1 MNDLFVANLMSL
13 LVFALLYVT
22 FLFTPRISRKDLIF
36 GVFIP
41 LDRTKDMELQRISK
55 KYSIE
60 LTIFTVVTFL
70 IYFLLL
76 NTIIKSPLI
85 IIIFTFV
92 FIIGYFLIFL
102 RAYNKTKNYKAENN
116 LIDSKKQVVYINTA
130 MSQKLRNNAVISFYW
145 FIIPLSISLVNF
157 VLPIIKYDELP
168 AKIATHW
175 NIQGVA
181 DNFVNKSMG
190 SVIMHGLI
198 LLFMVIL
205 LAFTNFSIAI
215 SKNRIDASAP
225 ISSSQKLFKFKKVN
239 SIMIYSLTV
248 VISTLITVLNLNSL
262 NIISI
267 NISSFT
273 PIFIIL
279 LVSIILFPI
288 IISLKLGQ
296 GGSNL
301 RLEANEKIDNTVSNL
316 DDDAF
321 WKLGSIY
328 YNPNDPSLFVE
339 KRFGV
344 GWTLNFGNKK
354 AIVISIVFLIF
365 ILSIILLPLIF
376 S

>member
-1 MNDLFVANLMSL
+1 MNDLFVANMMSL
-13 LVFALLYVT
+13 LIFALLYLT
-22 FLFTPRISRKDLIF
+22 FLFTPRMSRKDLIF

-41 LDRTKDMELQRISK
+41 FDRAKDIEIQKISK

-60 LTIFTVVTFL
+60 LTIFTVITLL

-85 IIIFTFV
+85 IILFTFV
-92 FIIGYFLIFL
+92 IMIGYFLIFL

-116 LIDSKKQVVYINTA
+116 LTGTKKQVVYVNTA

-145 FIIPLSISLVNF
+145 FIIPIFISLINF
-157 VLPIIKYDELP
+157 VLPIIRYDELP
-168 AKIATHW
+168 AKIAIHW
-175 NIQGVA
+175 NIQGAA

-190 SVIMHGLI
+190 AVIMHGLI
-198 LLFMVIL
+198 LLFTVIL
-205 LAFTNFSIAI
+205 LAFTNLSIAI
-215 SKNRIDASAP
+215 SKNRIDASSP

-239 SIMIYSLTV
+239 SIIIYSLTV
-248 VISTLITVLNLNSL
+248 VISTLITVLNMNSL

-267 NISSFT
+267 DISSLT
-273 PIFIIL
+273 PVFIIL
-279 LVSIILFPI
+279 LISIILLPI
-288 IISLKLGQ
+288 IIEFKFGQ
-296 GGSNL
+296 GGNNL
-301 RLEANEKIDNTVSNL
+301 KNGADEKVDNTVSNV
-316 DDDAF
+316 DDDSF

-365 ILSIILLPLIF
+365 ILSIILLPLVF

>member
-1 MNDLFVANLMSL
+1 MNDLFVANMMSL
-13 LVFALLYVT
+13 LIFALLYLT
-22 FLFTPRISRKDLIF
+22 FLFTPKMSRKDLIF

-41 LDRTKDMELQRISK
+41 LDRTKDIEIQKISK

-60 LTIFTVVTFL
+60 LTLFTVVTLL

-85 IIIFTFV
+85 IILFTFV
-92 FIIGYFLIFL
+92 FMIGYFLIFL
-102 RAYNKTKNYKAENN
+102 RAYNKIKNYKAENN
-116 LIDSKKQVVYINTA
+116 LTGTKKQVVYVNTA

-145 FIIPLSISLVNF
+145 FIIPIFISLINF
-157 VLPIIKYDELP
+157 VLPIIRYDELP
-168 AKIATHW
+168 AKIAIHW
-175 NIQGVA
+175 NIQGAA
-181 DNFVNKSMG
+181 DNFVNKSMEA
-190 SVIMHGLI
+190 VIMHGLI
-198 LLFMVIL
+198 LLFTVIL
-205 LAFTNFSIAI
+205 LAFTNLSIAI
-215 SKNRIDASAP
+215 SKNRIDASSP

-239 SIMIYSLTV
+239 SIIIYSLTV
-248 VISTLITVLNLNSL
+248 VISTLITVLNMNSL

-267 NISSFT
+267 DISSLT
-273 PIFIIL
+273 PVFIIL
-279 LVSIILFPI
+279 LISIILLPI
-288 IISLKLGQ
+288 IIEFKFGQ
-296 GGSNL
+296 GGNNL
-301 RLEANEKIDNTVSNL
+301 KNGADEKVDNTVSNV
-316 DDDAF
+316 DDDSF

-365 ILSIILLPLIF
+365 IFSIMLLPLIF